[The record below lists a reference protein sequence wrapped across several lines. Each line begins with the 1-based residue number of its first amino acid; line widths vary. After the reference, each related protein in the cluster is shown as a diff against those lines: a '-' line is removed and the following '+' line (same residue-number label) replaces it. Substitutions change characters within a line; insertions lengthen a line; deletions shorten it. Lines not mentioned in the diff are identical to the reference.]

1 MNKKIRN
8 MYLTLSSFL
17 LSYLLFFPV
26 NVYASSTS
34 DAVADIMNSDRFS
47 GAISSI
53 EWLTTRVDY
62 WFTMVITAAGF
73 FIISAALLKNACAG
87 AYCANHKFWDKVAE
101 AHEKNESMQLS
112 QLFSGMK
119 DKIMN
124 ISTSGIKD
132 AILCI
137 VPNIKAFTDFDDA
150 DIEPKQYFMKAIP
163 QMLGCIIIG
172 VFIYN
177 GYYRDTAASV
187 GNFGSEICSRVFSS
201 VDPATWVDKLTQT
214 TGTPPSIYE
223 NDQTLE
229 GKALLQVTKALYKVY
244 LSNTPNLTSTE
255 DKTALMRDC
264 EVNASKVLQKTSEK
278 TTKPDGTQGVEVSTF
293 QTKFFSDTR
302 TFDYSLTNLKIVPG
316 PSESLVSAK
325 NTLVLNKLDKDKDG
339 DYAASGYYDFT
350 SKIITS
356 NMTSTDNTSFR
367 ITFVMKAGQK
377 TSATGMSTL
386 SASAGSWNDTT
397 ADLVTISNLPATEY
411 KENSKG
417 SHTVRVVNF
426 TNQIVQS
433 SQVKDAAQ
441 KKIMDIDKSAKNI
454 TFVDASVSNY
464 PGQGGTLV
472 TSNATGNTFEC
483 SVDVRYTLS
492 YTDES
497 GSSKSTSVVVP
508 VNVTITK

>member
-1 MNKKIRN
+1 MRKKIRN

-17 LSYLLFFPV
+17 LSYLLLCPV
-26 NVYASSTS
+26 NVYASDTS
-34 DAVADIMNSDRFS
+34 DAVADIMNSDRFA

-53 EWLTTRVDY
+53 EWLTTRIDY

-101 AHEKNESMQLS
+101 AHEKAESLQLS
-112 QLFSGMK
+112 QLFGGGIK

-214 TGTPPSIYE
+214 TGTPATIYD

-229 GKALLQVTKALYKVY
+229 GKALLQITKSLYKTY
-244 LSNTPNLTSTE
+244 LSNAKDLTSTE
-255 DKTALMRDC
+255 AKTSLMRDC
-264 EVNASKVLQKTSEK
+264 ESKAQSILGAGASGT
-278 TTKPDGTQGVEVSTF
+278 DGSDMSSIEST
-293 QTKFFSDTR
+293 FFSDER
-302 TFDYSLTNLKIVPG
+302 IYDYSLGNLKIVPCPAANAQNLG
-316 PSESLVSAK
+316 TMTVTCLDTDTKSE
-325 NTLVLNKLDKDKDG
+325 
-339 DYAASGYYDFT
+339 YALSGYQSFDSSFVN
-350 SKIITS
+350 SNIIPA
-356 NMTSTDNTSFR
+356 DKACFH
-367 ITFVMKAGQK
+367 ITFTMKGGQK
-377 TSATGMSTL
+377 TETTGLTTL
-386 SASAGSWNDTT
+386 KAAAGSWSSRT
-397 ADLVTISNLPATEY
+397 ATAVPVSITASEY
-411 KENSKG
+411 SQNSKG
-417 SHTVRVVNF
+417 AYTVKVLNF
-426 TNQIVQS
+426 ANTLAQNASI
-433 SQVKDAAQ
+433 KDAA
-441 KKIMDIDKSAKNI
+441 KAVVVNEATNGADNFTYTD
-454 TFVDASVSNY
+454 FSVSNY
-464 PGQGGTLV
+464 PGQSGTFV
-472 TSNATGNTFEC
+472 C
-483 SVDVRYTLS
+483 STVPDANS
-492 YTDES
+492 YTCEVKCKVVVGYTDS
-497 GSSKSTSVVVP
+497 KGNNGSMPVTVP
-508 VNVTITK
+508 VNLTITH

>member
-1 MNKKIRN
+1 MRKKIHN
-8 MYLTLSSFL
+8 MYLTLSSLL

-112 QLFSGMK
+112 QLFGGMK

-229 GKALLQVTKALYKVY
+229 GKALLQITKELYKTY
-244 LSNTPNLTSTE
+244 LSGAKNVTSTE
-255 DKTALMRDC
+255 EKTSLMRDC
-264 EVNASKVLQKTSEK
+264 EVMASKVLQVTVEEK
-278 TTKPDGTQGVEVSTF
+278 TTDAGKTTENSNF
-293 QTKFFSDTR
+293 ETKFFSDSR
-302 TFDYSLTNLKIVPG
+302 NFDYTLSNLKIVPC
-316 PSESLVSAK
+316 PSESSVGMEKNKLVI
-325 NTLVLNKLDKDKDG
+325 NQLDKDKDG
-339 DYAASGYYDFT
+339 DYAVSGFYDFT
-350 SKIITS
+350 GSIVSSDKVS
-356 NMTSTDNTSFR
+356 DDMSCFR
-367 ITFVMKAGQK
+367 INFIMKAGQK
-377 TSATGMSTL
+377 TNSTGLTSVT
-386 SASAGSWNDTT
+386 AAAGSWSSNT
-397 ADLVTISNLPATEY
+397 AETAEISLESTDY
-411 KENSKG
+411 KQNTKG
-417 SHTVRVVNF
+417 SWTVRVVNF
-426 TNQIVQS
+426 TNQVVQNET
-433 SQVKDAAQ
+433 VKSKAEAAVTKIDAQATGFTY
-441 KKIMDIDKSAKNI
+441 S
-454 TFVDASVSNY
+454 DASVSNY

-472 TSNATGNTFEC
+472 TSNATGKEFKC
-483 SVDVRYTLS
+483 SVNVRYTIAFNG
-492 YTDES
+492 ENNEH
-497 GSSKSTSVVVP
+497 KSVSIIVP
-508 VNVTITK
+508 VNVTVTQK